1 MVRRIYNMVMQ
12 LIEKKPFLL
21 KRNNIDQIIICS
33 ITACLSINEDS
44 NKLTLEKIFL
54 FYQKV
59 SLSSQENKEKLYDKD
74 ENELNII
81 DFYNKVFLEEIDE
94 ILR

>member
-1 MVRRIYNMVMQ
+1 MVMQ

>member
-1 MVRRIYNMVMQ
+1 MVKKVYNLVIQ

-33 ITACLSINEDS
+33 ITACLSINEDA
-44 NKLTLEKIFL
+44 NKLSLEKIFS

-59 SLSSQENKEKLYDKD
+59 SLSSQENKEKLYDKED
-74 ENELNII
+74 NELNIV
-81 DFYNKVFLEEIDE
+81 DFYNNVFLEEIH
-94 ILR
+94 

>member
-1 MVRRIYNMVMQ
+1 MVKKVYNLVIQ

-33 ITACLSINEDS
+33 ITACLSINEDA
-44 NKLTLEKIFL
+44 NKLSLEKIFS

-59 SLSSQENKEKLYDKD
+59 SLSCQENKEKLYDKED
-74 ENELNII
+74 NELNIV
-81 DFYNKVFLEEIDE
+81 DFYNNVFLEEID
-94 ILR
+94 

>member
-1 MVRRIYNMVMQ
+1 MVKKVYNLVIQ

-33 ITACLSINEDS
+33 ITACLSINEDA
-44 NKLTLEKIFL
+44 NKLSLEKIFS

-59 SLSSQENKEKLYDKD
+59 SLSSQENKEKLYDKED
-74 ENELNII
+74 NELNIV
-81 DFYNKVFLEEIDE
+81 DFYNNVFLEEID
-94 ILR
+94 